1 MKFNELLK
9 SLRINLGI
17 TLRQC
22 AADLGVDASNWSKL
36 ERGVNPAPKD
46 HTILKIWAEYFR
58 LKGEEVA
65 DFFSLAAL
73 SRKEIPGDIAT
84 DERIMEALPA
94 FFRSL
99 RDSDMSD
106 EKLQEFVNDLRKLH
120 TPDLNK
126 A

>member
-9 SLRINLGI
+9 SLRISLGT

-46 HTILKIWAEYFR
+46 PTVLKTWANYFR
-58 LKGEEVA
+58 LEGKEEV

-73 SRKEIPGDIAT
+73 SRREIPNDIVT
-84 DERIMEALPA
+84 DERIMGVLPA

-120 TPDLNK
+120 TPDLK

>member
-9 SLRINLGI
+9 SFRINLGI

-46 HTILKIWAEYFR
+46 VTVLKSWANYFR
-58 LKGEEVA
+58 LKGEEEA
-65 DFFSLAAL
+65 DFFSSAAL
-73 SRKEIPGDIAT
+73 SRKEIPNDIAT
-84 DERIMEALPA
+84 DEKIMGALPA

-106 EKLQEFVNDLRKLH
+106 EKLQEFTNDLRKLH
-120 TPDLNK
+120 TPDPK